1 MTTHSPYV
9 VNCLSIVIQGYE
21 LKSKVEKSDKADL
34 LREKLYKVVS
44 EKSLVSPNTV
54 AIYELDAKGMIRRLP
69 DFEGIPSD
77 SNVLNEM
84 LKEGNLI
91 FDALLEIEEALQL

>member
-9 VNCLSIVIQGYE
+9 INYLSIVIQGYE
-21 LKSKVEKSDKADL
+21 LRRKIEKSDKAGL
-34 LREKLYKVVS
+34 LREKLNKVVS
-44 EKSLVSPNTV
+44 EKSLVSSNSV

-77 SNVLNEM
+77 NNVLNEM
-84 LKEGNLI
+84 LKEGNQI
-91 FDALLEIEEALQL
+91 FDALLEIEEELSL